1 MGMGMGIWRT
11 NPIGLQQP
19 NANATLQEKWST
31 DSTSTKRI
39 VQPLTTIYCLE
50 QRLPIMRI
58 LPNRSIHLIVVAQ
71 REAGK
76 LNWKN
81 AMVRFLIYLRKRKD

>member
-1 MGMGMGIWRT
+1 MEEESHWIAAA
-11 NPIGLQQP
+11 NV
-19 NANATLQEKWST
+19 NATLQEKWST
-31 DSTSTKRI
+31 DSTSTKQI
-39 VQPLTTIYCLE
+39 VQPLTNIYCLQ

-76 LNWKN
+76 LNWKK
-81 AMVRFLIYLRKRKD
+81 AMAHFLIYFRKLKD